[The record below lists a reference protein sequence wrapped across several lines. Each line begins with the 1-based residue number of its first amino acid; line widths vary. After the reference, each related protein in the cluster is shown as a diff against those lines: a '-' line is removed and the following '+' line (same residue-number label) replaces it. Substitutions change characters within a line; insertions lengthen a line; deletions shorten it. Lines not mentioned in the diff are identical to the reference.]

1 MSVRET
7 LDRVLA
13 TLRDDQLDE
22 VLHYAEFI
30 SEREERIAW
39 RRFGQSQLARAYGLN
54 EPDYTPADIK
64 RDARS

>member
-7 LDRVLA
+7 LDSVLA

-22 VLHYAEFI
+22 VPHYAEFI

-39 RRFGQSQLARAYGLN
+39 RQFGQSQFARAYGPN

-64 RDARS
+64 QDAQS